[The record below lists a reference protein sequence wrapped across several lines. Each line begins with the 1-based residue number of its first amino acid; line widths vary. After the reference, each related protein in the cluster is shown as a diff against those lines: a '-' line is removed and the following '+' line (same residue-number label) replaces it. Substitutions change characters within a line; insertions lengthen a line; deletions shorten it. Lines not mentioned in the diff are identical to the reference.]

1 MCGIADVRH
10 PAAFPLHLEVK
21 VQNNGSTGGATGQQ
35 MTQTR
40 NSDALFLS
48 GSSAQTCRMPLMKI
62 ASCLRF
68 NKCHMCDYNGR
79 SRTGATTRAVS
90 SDTSPLQV
98 WSSLIQT
105 ISCAPHHILLPG

>member
-21 VQNNGSTGGATGQQ
+21 VQNNGSAGGATGQQ
-35 MTQTR
+35 MTQTP
-40 NSDALFLS
+40 NWDALFLS
-48 GSSAQTCRMPLMKI
+48 GCSAQTCRMPLMKS

-68 NKCHMCDYNGR
+68 NKCHMCDDNGGA
-79 SRTGATTRAVS
+79 RTGAATRAVS

-98 WSSLIQT
+98 WSSLTQT
-105 ISCAPHHILLPG
+105 ISCATHHILLPG

>member
-21 VQNNGSTGGATGQQ
+21 VQNNGPAGGATGEQ
-35 MTQTR
+35 MTQTQ
-40 NSDALFLS
+40 NSDALVLS
-48 GSSAQTCRMPLMKI
+48 TTQKNLIKS

-68 NKCHMCDYNGR
+68 KCLMCNYSGR
-79 SRTGATTRAVS
+79 LRTGAMTRAVS

-98 WSSLIQT
+98 WSSMIQT
-105 ISCAPHHILLPG
+105 ISCATHHILLPG